1 VTGFALEHA
10 SSSSRDRT
18 LAYIALGVVYVVWG
32 STYVGI
38 RLVVAHMPPFVAA
51 AMRFLLAGGALLL
64 FTLANGT
71 WKRPSREQWRN
82 AVLVGILLMG
92 IGNGLIMWAQKS
104 IPSGITALLV
114 ATFPLWLTLAEAL
127 MSRGASLRLPV
138 VAGVLVGLVGVF
150 MIASSKGDVSFAG
163 AGTPLLALVAV
174 QTASI
179 CWTIGYIKA
188 KSLKERLPLVMAS
201 GLEMTSG
208 GVFLLLQSIVYREE
222 WGRVLRA
229 PWTAWGGIL
238 FLAVF
243 GSIIG
248 FTAFAFTRHTLPSHI
263 VGTYA
268 YVNPLVA
275 VIFGRLFFAE
285 SISTRTILGGALIL
299 AAVFVTTMKGASP
312 PAEACQGEDQ

>member
-1 VTGFALEHA
+1 LTDPSAT
-10 SSSSRDRT
+10 SRDRT
-18 LAYIALGVVYVVWG
+18 LAFIALGVVYIVWG

-38 RLVVAHMPPFVAA
+38 RLVVAHMPPFIAA
-51 AMRFLLAGGALLL
+51 AIRFLIAGGALLL
-64 FTLANGT
+64 FTRLSGGWRKPT
-71 WKRPSREQWRN
+71 REQWRN

-138 VAGVLVGLVGVF
+138 VSGVAVGLAGVF
-150 MIASSKGDVSFAG
+150 MIASAKGDVSLRG
-163 AGTPLLALVAV
+163 AGTPVVALLAV
-174 QTASI
+174 QAASI
-179 CWTIGYIKA
+179 CWTIGYLKA
-188 KSLKERLPLVMAS
+188 KSLKERLPLIMAS

-208 GVFLLLQSIVYREE
+208 GFFLLLQSIVYREE
-222 WGRVLRA
+222 WGLVARA
-229 PWTAWGGIL
+229 PWSAWGGIL

-275 VIFGRLFFAE
+275 VIFGRVFFAE
-285 SISTRTILGGALIL
+285 SLSRQTVIGGLLIL
-299 AAVFVTTMKGASP
+299 AAVFVTTIPGSSP
-312 PAEACQGEDQ
+312 PPEACQAEDS

>member
-1 VTGFALEHA
+1 MQRFALTHA
-10 SSSSRDRT
+10 PTSSRDRT
-18 LAYIALGVVYVVWG
+18 LAFIALGVVYIVWG

-38 RLVVAHMPPFVAA
+38 RLVIAHMPPFVAA
-51 AMRFLLAGGALLL
+51 AIRFLLAGGALLL
-64 FTLANGT
+64 FTLVSGRWT
-71 WKRPSREQWRN
+71 RPTREQLRN
-82 AVLVGILLMG
+82 AILVGILLMG

-138 VAGVLVGLVGVF
+138 VSGVLVGLVGVL
-150 MIASSKGDVSFAG
+150 MIAAARDDVSFTG
-163 AGTPLLALVAV
+163 AGTPIAALIAV
-174 QTASI
+174 QAASI

-208 GVFLLLQSIVYREE
+208 GLFLLLQSIVYREE
-222 WGRVLRA
+222 WDRVLRA
-229 PWTAWGGIL
+229 PWTAWAGIL

-248 FTAFAFTRHTLPSHI
+248 FTAFSFTRHTLPSHI

-285 SISTRTILGGALIL
+285 SISHQTVIGGALIL
-299 AAVFVTTMKGASP
+299 AAVFVTTIPGSSP
-312 PAEACQGEDQ
+312 PAEATQAEDQ

>member
-1 VTGFALEHA
+1 MTGFALDHA
-10 SSSSRDRT
+10 SSTSRDRT
-18 LAYIALGVVYVVWG
+18 LAFIALGIVYIVWG

-51 AMRFLLAGGALLL
+51 AMRFLLAGGVLLL
-64 FTLANGT
+64 FTVVNGT
-71 WKRPSREQWRN
+71 WKQPTREQWRN
-82 AVLVGILLMG
+82 AALVGILLMG

-138 VAGVLVGLVGVF
+138 VAGVLVGLGGVF

-163 AGTPLLALVAV
+163 AGTPILALIAV

-188 KSLKERLPLVMAS
+188 KALKERLPLVMAS

-208 GVFLLLQSIVYREE
+208 GLFLLLQSIVYREE

-285 SISTRTILGGALIL
+285 SISTRTVFGGALIL
-299 AAVFVTTMKGASP
+299 AAVFVTTIPGSSP
-312 PAEACQGEDQ
+312 PAEACQAEDQ

>member
-1 VTGFALEHA
+1 M
-10 SSSSRDRT
+10 
-18 LAYIALGVVYVVWG
+18 ALGVVYIVWG

-51 AMRFLLAGGALLL
+51 AMRFLVAGGALLL
-64 FTLANGT
+64 FTLARGS
-71 WKRPSREQWRN
+71 WKRPSREQWKN
-82 AVLVGILLMG
+82 AVMVGVLLMG

-114 ATFPLWLTLAEAL
+114 ATFPLWLTLAEAV

-138 VAGVLVGLVGVF
+138 VAGVGVGLVGVGL
-150 MIASSKGDVSFAG
+150 IASARGDVSFSG
-163 AGTPLLALVAV
+163 AGTPVLALIAV
-174 QTASI
+174 QAASI
-179 CWTIGYIKA
+179 CWTIGYLKA
-188 KSLKERLPLVMAS
+188 KTLKDRLPLVMAS

-208 GVFLLLQSIVYREE
+208 GLFLLLQSLIYRED
-222 WGRVLRA
+222 WSRVSRA
-229 PWTAWGGIL
+229 PLSAWLGIM

-285 SISTRTILGGALIL
+285 SISSQTVLGGALIL
-299 AAVFVTTMKGASP
+299 AAIFITTIPGAQP
-312 PAEACQGEDQ
+312 PAEACQAEDR

>member
-1 VTGFALEHA
+1 LNQA
-10 SSSSRDRT
+10 SSSSREKT
-18 LAYIALGVVYVVWG
+18 LAYLGLGIVYIVWG

-51 AMRFLLAGGALLL
+51 AMRFLIAGGALLL
-64 FTLANGT
+64 FTAVRGNWRKPT
-71 WKRPSREQWRN
+71 AAQWKN
-82 AVLVGILLMG
+82 AILVGILLMG

-138 VAGVLVGLVGVF
+138 VSGVLVGLAGVF
-150 MIASSKGDVSFAG
+150 VIASAKGDVSFSG
-163 AGTPLLALVAV
+163 AGTPIAALIAV
-174 QTASI
+174 QAASI

-188 KSLKERLPLVMAS
+188 KGLQERLPIVMAS

-208 GVFLLLQSIVYREE
+208 GAFLLLQSIVYRED
-222 WGRVLRA
+222 WSRIATA
-229 PWTAWGGIL
+229 PPSAWGGIL

-248 FTAFAFTRHTLPSHI
+248 FTAFAFTRHVLPSHI

-275 VIFGRLFFAE
+275 VIFGRLFFGE
-285 SISTRTILGGALIL
+285 SVSTQTVIGGALIL
-299 AAVFVTTMKGASP
+299 LAVFVTTLPGSSP
-312 PAEACQGEDQ
+312 PAEACQAEDR

>member
-1 VTGFALEHA
+1 MNQALTP
-10 SSSSRDRT
+10 SRERT

-38 RLVVAHMPPFVAA
+38 RLVVAHMPPFIAA
-51 AMRFLLAGGALLL
+51 AIRFLIAGGALLL
-64 FTLANGT
+64 FTRVTGA
-71 WKRPSREQWRN
+71 WKPPTREQWLN
-82 AVLVGILLMG
+82 AGIVGVLLMG

-127 MSRGASLRLPV
+127 ISRGASLRLPV
-138 VAGVLVGLVGVF
+138 VSGVAVGLLGVF
-150 MIASSKGDVSFAG
+150 VIASAKGDVSFAG
-163 AGTPLLALVAV
+163 ASTPIGALVAV
-174 QTASI
+174 QAASI
-179 CWTIGYIKA
+179 CWTIGYLKA
-188 KSLKERLPLVMAS
+188 KRVKERLPLVMAS
-201 GLEMTSG
+201 GLEMASG
-208 GVFLLLQSIVYREE
+208 GLFLLAESVILRED
-222 WGRVLRA
+222 WSRVTSA
-229 PWTAWGGIL
+229 PMSAWGGVL

-248 FTAFAFTRHTLPSHI
+248 FTAFAFTRHVLPSHI

-285 SISTRTILGGALIL
+285 TLSSQTVVGGALIL
-299 AAVFVTTMKGASP
+299 AAVFITTIPGAQP
-312 PAEACQGEDQ
+312 PAEACQAEDQ

>member
-1 VTGFALEHA
+1 MNPTSSA
-10 SSSSRDRT
+10 SREK
-18 LAYIALGVVYVVWG
+18 LAYIALGVVYIVWG

-38 RLVVAHMPPFVAA
+38 RLVVEHMPPYIAA
-51 AMRFLLAGGALLL
+51 AMRFVFAGTALLAFAWLRGNWRKPTA
-64 FTLANGT
+64 
-71 WKRPSREQWRN
+71 EQWRN

-92 IGNGLIMWAQKS
+92 IGNGLIMSAQRY

-127 MSRGASLRLPV
+127 LSRGASLRLPV
-138 VAGVLVGLVGVF
+138 VSGVLVGLLGVF
-150 MIASSKGDVSFAG
+150 LIASAKGDVSFSGSATPVG
-163 AGTPLLALVAV
+163 ALIAV
-174 QTASI
+174 QAASI

-188 KSLKERLPLVMAS
+188 KSIKDRLPLIMAS

-208 GVFLLLQSIVYREE
+208 GLFLLAQSLVFRED

-229 PWTAWGGIL
+229 PLSAWGGVA

-248 FTAFAFTRHTLPSHI
+248 FTAFSFTRHTLPSHV

-275 VIFGRLFFAE
+275 VVFGRLFFAE
-285 SISTRTILGGALIL
+285 SISTQTIFGGLLIL
-299 AAVFVTTMKGASP
+299 AAVFVTTMPGPTP
-312 PAEACQGEDQ
+312 PAEACQAEDQ

>member
-1 VTGFALEHA
+1 MDHT
-10 SSSSRDRT
+10 SPSSRDRT
-18 LAYIALGVVYVVWG
+18 LAFIALGVVYIVWG

-51 AMRFLLAGGALLL
+51 AIRFLIAGGALLL
-64 FTLANGT
+64 FTLASGKWT
-71 WKRPSREQWRN
+71 KPSRDQMRN
-82 AVLVGILLMG
+82 AILVGILLMG

-127 MSRGASLRLPV
+127 LSRGASLRLPV
-138 VAGVLVGLVGVF
+138 VSGVLVGLVGVF
-150 MIASSKGDVSFAG
+150 VIASAKGDVSFSG
-163 AGTPLLALVAV
+163 QGTPILALVAV

-188 KSLKERLPLVMAS
+188 KSLKERLPVVMAS
-201 GLEMTSG
+201 GLEMTAG
-208 GVFLLLQSIVYREE
+208 GVFLMLQSLAYREE
-222 WGRVLRA
+222 WVRVLRA
-229 PWTAWGGIL
+229 PWSAWGGIL

-285 SISTRTILGGALIL
+285 SISTQTVIGGALIL
-299 AAVFVTTMKGASP
+299 AAVVVTTIPGSSP
-312 PAEACQGEDQ
+312 PAEACQAEDQ

>member
-1 VTGFALEHA
+1 MTGFALNHA
-10 SSSSRDRT
+10 ATTSKDRT
-18 LAYIALGVVYVVWG
+18 LAFIALGVVYIVWG

-38 RLVVAHMPPFVAA
+38 RLVVEYMPPFVAA
-51 AMRFLLAGGALLL
+51 ALRFLLAGGALLL
-64 FTLANGT
+64 FTALSGRWT
-71 WKRPSREQWRN
+71 KPTREQWRN
-82 AVLVGILLMG
+82 AALVGILLMG

-150 MIASSKGDVSFAG
+150 LIASSKGDVSFAG
-163 AGTPLLALVAV
+163 TGAPVLALVAV

-179 CWTIGYIKA
+179 CWTLGYIKA

-201 GLEMTSG
+201 GLEMASG
-208 GVFLLLQSIVYREE
+208 GIFLLLQSMVYRED
-222 WGRVLRA
+222 WGRMIKA
-229 PWTAWGGIL
+229 PWTAWGGVL

-248 FTAFAFTRHTLPSHI
+248 FTAFAFTRHTLPSHV

-299 AAVFVTTMKGASP
+299 AAVFVTTIPGSSP
-312 PAEACQGEDQ
+312 PAEACQAEDQ

>member
-1 VTGFALEHA
+1 M
-10 SSSSRDRT
+10 
-18 LAYIALGVVYVVWG
+18 ALGVVYIVWG

-51 AMRFLLAGGALLL
+51 AMRFLIAGGALLL
-64 FTLANGT
+64 FTAVRGNWQKPT
-71 WKRPSREQWRN
+71 AAQWKN
-82 AVLVGILLMG
+82 AVMVGILLMG

-138 VAGVLVGLVGVF
+138 VSGVLVGLLGVF
-150 MIASSKGDVSFAG
+150 VIASAKGDVSFAG
-163 AGTPLLALVAV
+163 AGTPIAALIAV
-174 QTASI
+174 QVASI
-179 CWTIGYIKA
+179 CWTIGYLRA
-188 KSLKERLPLVMAS
+188 KTLTDRLPLVMAS
-201 GLEMTSG
+201 GLEMASG
-208 GVFLLLQSIVYREE
+208 GAFLLLQSIIYRED
-222 WGRVLRA
+222 WSRIISA
-229 PWTAWGGIL
+229 PASAWGGVL

-248 FTAFAFTRHTLPSHI
+248 FTAFAFTRHVLPSHI

-285 SISTRTILGGALIL
+285 SISTQTVIGGALIL
-299 AAVFVTTMKGASP
+299 LAVFVTTIPGSSP

>member
-1 VTGFALEHA
+1 V
-10 SSSSRDRT
+10 
-18 LAYIALGVVYVVWG
+18 YIVWG

-38 RLVVAHMPPFVAA
+38 RLVVAHMPPFIAA
-51 AMRFLLAGGALLL
+51 AIRFLIAGGALLL
-64 FTLANGT
+64 FTGMSGKWLKPT
-71 WKRPSREQWRN
+71 REQIRN

-114 ATFPLWLTLAEAL
+114 ATFPLWLTLAEAIL
-127 MSRGASLRLPV
+127 SRGASLRLPV
-138 VAGVLVGLVGVF
+138 VSGVAVGLLGVF
-150 MIASSKGDVSFAG
+150 LIASSKGDVSFAG
-163 AGTPLLALVAV
+163 TGTPVAALIAV

-179 CWTIGYIKA
+179 CWTIGYLKA
-188 KSLKERLPLVMAS
+188 RSLKDRLPLVMAS
-201 GLEMTSG
+201 GLEMTAG
-208 GVFLLLQSIVYREE
+208 GLFLLLQSIAYREE
-222 WGRVLRA
+222 WGRVAKA
-229 PWTAWGGIL
+229 PASAWGGIL

-285 SISTRTILGGALIL
+285 SISTQTMLGGALIL
-299 AAVFVTTMKGASP
+299 AAVFVSTIPGSSP
-312 PAEACQGEDQ
+312 PAEAAQAEDR

>member
-1 VTGFALEHA
+1 MNPA
-10 SSSSRDRT
+10 STASRNRT
-18 LAYIALGVVYVVWG
+18 LAYVALGVVYIVWG

-38 RLVVAHMPPFVAA
+38 RLVVAHMPPFIAA
-51 AMRFLLAGGALLL
+51 SIRFLIAGGALLL
-64 FTLANGT
+64 FARAAGKWRKPT
-71 WKRPSREQWRN
+71 REQWRN
-82 AVLVGILLMG
+82 AAVVGVLLMG

-138 VAGVLVGLVGVF
+138 VSGVAVGLAGVF
-150 MIASSKGDVSFAG
+150 MIASAKGDVSFSG
-163 AGTPLLALVAV
+163 TGTPILALIAV
-174 QTASI
+174 QAASI

-188 KSLKERLPLVMAS
+188 KSLKDRLPLVMAS

-208 GVFLLLQSIVYREE
+208 GLFLLLQSIGYREE
-222 WGRVLRA
+222 WGRLLTA
-229 PWTAWGGIL
+229 PSSAWGGIV

-248 FTAFAFTRHTLPSHI
+248 FTSFAFTRHTLPSHV

-285 SISTRTILGGALIL
+285 SISRQTVLGGAFIL
-299 AAVFVTTMKGASP
+299 AAVFVTTLQGSSP
-312 PAEACQGEDQ
+312 PAEGLGAEDE

>member
-1 VTGFALEHA
+1 MTGFALNHA
-10 SSSSRDRT
+10 STTSRDRT
-18 LAYIALGVVYVVWG
+18 LAFIALGIVYIVWG

-51 AMRFLLAGGALLL
+51 AIRFLLAGGALLL
-64 FTLANGT
+64 FTLVRGA
-71 WKRPSREQWRN
+71 WKQPTREQWRN
-82 AVLVGILLMG
+82 AALVGILLMG

-138 VAGVLVGLVGVF
+138 VSGVLVGLVGVF
-150 MIASSKGDVSFAG
+150 MIASSRGDVSFAG
-163 AGTPLLALVAV
+163 AGTPVLALIAV

-208 GVFLLLQSIVYREE
+208 GLFLLLQSIVYREE

-229 PWTAWGGIL
+229 PWTAWAGIL

-275 VIFGRLFFAE
+275 VIFGRLLFAE
-285 SISTRTILGGALIL
+285 SISTQTMFGGALIL
-299 AAVFVTTMKGASP
+299 AAVFVTTIPGASP
-312 PAEACQGEDQ
+312 PAEACQAEDQ

>member
-1 VTGFALEHA
+1 MTGFALNHP
-10 SSSSRDRT
+10 STTSRDRT
-18 LAYIALGVVYVVWG
+18 LAYIALGVVYILWG

-51 AMRFLLAGGALLL
+51 SIRFLLAGGALLL
-64 FTLANGT
+64 YTLVSGG
-71 WKRPSREQWRN
+71 WKKPTREQRRN
-82 AVLVGILLMG
+82 AALVGILLMG

-138 VAGVLVGLVGVF
+138 VSGVLVGLVGVF

-163 AGTPLLALVAV
+163 AGTPILALVAV

-188 KSLKERLPLVMAS
+188 KALKDRLPLVMAS

-208 GVFLLLQSIVYREE
+208 GLFLLLQSIVYREE

-285 SISTRTILGGALIL
+285 SISTRTIFGGALIL
-299 AAVFVTTMKGASP
+299 AAVFVTTIPGASP
-312 PAEACQGEDQ
+312 PAEACQAEDQ